1 MGWGVDHVQLETCKE
16 NESAGPRLADNTCG
30 SEARGQLRGRG
41 HDSSVGAILD
51 ENHLGLV

>member
-16 NESAGPRLADNTCG
+16 NESGGLRLADNTCG